1 MQPPHGES
9 PTLAPER
16 VRKARRLAPCDPHAR
31 DPWSARSCA
40 RIKGG
45 CPARRRGWTDS
56 AHGTRHGTRHARHTC
71 RQVSEIA
78 RASSRRAHAPAR
90 PVPRPGPAYCSVLPS
105 ADGGCAFGSRSKP
118 RYVTTLLRQVAT
130 AFCAIPC
137 IRHGAPL
144 LLGAPPPP
152 RPSFH
157 EDLAMGPY
165 EGSGLHRDDC
175 ISCKAAITFFAHQ
188 PRLN

>member
-1 MQPPHGES
+1 MCPPRHKMRHGAARFAKK
-9 PTLAPER
+9 TFC
-16 VRKARRLAPCDPHAR
+16 RK
-31 DPWSARSCA
+31 
-40 RIKGG
+40 
-45 CPARRRGWTDS
+45 PARCRSRFAAHRKSVVDPRAVAEGWGFGPGALDLT
-56 AHGTRHGTRHARHTC
+56 AHGVRDTPAVRF
-71 RQVSEIA
+71 SEIA

-90 PVPRPGPAYCSVLPS
+90 PAPRPGPAYCSALPS

-157 EDLAMGPY
+157 EGLAMGQY
-165 EGSGLHRDDC
+165 EGSGLHSDDC
-175 ISCKAAITFFAHQ
+175 ISCKAQ
-188 PRLN
+188 